1 MRNCRPAAATGVVLV
16 VVMVWLSGCSSGSD
30 PETAAAPSSSSDVC
44 SSADDLRGSL
54 AALSDVKVAQQ
65 GAAAELDQAWQAVQ
79 DDWDTF
85 AGQARAEH
93 ADAVDGAQ
101 ADADAVQAAV
111 DTARSDPSA
120 VTLGALASA
129 VGTFLTD
136 AGALVDEV
144 GTTC

>member
-1 MRNCRPAAATGVVLV
+1 MRNRRPAVATV
-16 VVMVWLSGCSSGSD
+16 VVTAVVMAWLSACSSGSD

-54 AALSDVKVAQQ
+54 AALGDVEVAQA

-79 DDWDTF
+79 HDWDAF
-85 AGQARAEH
+85 ADAARAEH
-93 ADAVDGAQ
+93 ADAVDGVQADVDGAQ
-101 ADADAVQAAV
+101 AAIDSAQ
-111 DTARSDPSA
+111 SDPSA
-120 VTLGALASA
+120 ATLGALASA